1 MLAWRILKAKHA
13 VDPLSG
19 EGARLHGGRWNHK
32 GIRLVYC
39 ASSLSLAALE
49 VLVNVD
55 HADAPGDLVKV
66 CVEIPDALPARRLT
80 STDLPAGWNDPSGS
94 VVLKDLGGQWIADA
108 SEAVLIVP
116 SAVIP
121 EERAILINPA
131 HPDTAKIQVIS
142 SLPFAFDARLKK
154 P

>member
-1 MLAWRILKAKHA
+1 MLAWRILKANHA
-13 VDPLSG
+13 VDPLNG

-49 VLVNVD
+49 VLVHVD
-55 HADAPGDLVKV
+55 HADAPSDLVKV
-66 CVEIPDALPARRLT
+66 CVEIPDALPTRRLT
-80 STDLPAGWNDPSGS
+80 SGDLPAGWNDPSGP
-94 VVLKDLGGQWIADA
+94 VVLKNLGGQWIADA

-116 SAVIP
+116 SAIIP

-131 HPDTAKIQVIS
+131 HPDAKKIQVIS